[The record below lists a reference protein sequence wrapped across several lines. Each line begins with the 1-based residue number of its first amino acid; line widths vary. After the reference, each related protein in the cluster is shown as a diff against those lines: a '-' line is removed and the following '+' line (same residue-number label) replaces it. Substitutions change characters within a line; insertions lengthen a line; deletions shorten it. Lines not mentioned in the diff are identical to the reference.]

1 MSETTKPTEAVRK
14 STDHAARSTQANID
28 TAGKTAKEAIS
39 ETSQVAQ
46 NGADRAKEIAQSMT
60 ETVSETANAATNMS
74 TKAVEQSREVLM
86 MGMRTAAGV
95 GSRVADISFGRGHD
109 MMSSAAHVMD
119 IYRDASERSAERVQA
134 LFSSAMMMGRGLQNM
149 QHAWLEMMDHSME
162 HAAHK
167 PQDLL
172 RCKNVTELAEVQRD
186 LYLDAINHAFESTS
200 RLLDLAG
207 RTAQD
212 AVRPLRS

>member
-1 MSETTKPTEAVRK
+1 MSETTKSTEAVKRT
-14 STDHAARSTQANID
+14 TDQAARSSQASID
-28 TAGKTAKEAIS
+28 AAGKTAKEAIN

-46 NGADRAKEIAQSMT
+46 NGADRTTEIAQSVT
-60 ETVSETANAATNMS
+60 ETVTETAQAATNMS
-74 TKAVEQSREVLM
+74 AKAAEQSRDVLM
-86 MGMRTAAGV
+86 MGVRTAAGV
-95 GSRVADISFGRGHD
+95 GSRVADISFGRGHHL
-109 MMSSAAHVMD
+109 MSSAAHVMD
-119 IYRDASERSAERVQA
+119 VYRDASERSAERVQA
-134 LFSSAMMMGRGLQNM
+134 LFSSAMVMGRGLQSM
-149 QHAWLEMMDHSME
+149 QHAWLEMMDHTME

-167 PQDLL
+167 PQDLF
-172 RCKNVTELAEVQRD
+172 RCKNAIEVAEVQRG